1 MGLIPNPIVRTSLAY
16 KLSVIIAY
24 ALAMCCFFWD
34 VYTHRSL
41 EETQEALRKE
51 QKNVEIL
58 VEYLLL
64 KQEECRD
71 GN

>member
-1 MGLIPNPIVRTSLAY
+1 MGLIPPITIRISMAY
-16 KLSVIIAY
+16 KLSVIIAF

-34 VYTHRSL
+34 IYTHRSL

-64 KQEECRD
+64 KQEECED